1 MSESPLGSSKVGT
14 ENQSLD
20 LAERPIP
27 AALLDDRS
35 NCLTD
40 VVQEGKGKEKLEMMR
55 ADNASSLMPMR
66 GENWTGG

>member
-1 MSESPLGSSKVGT
+1 
-14 ENQSLD
+14 
-20 LAERPIP
+20 
-27 AALLDDRS
+27 
-35 NCLTD
+35 